1 MIHQPENPGIE
12 APSYFRKGGRD
23 LRQLP
28 VMKGARMKKAL
39 LWGGVVTSAVAGT
52 SVLGLWAAGEFN
64 ITAANPVAVEQK
76 QQEVSQAARSFAL
89 QFAHE
94 YFKWTVGQPDR
105 REERLKPF
113 LARGMDPQAGLDF
126 SNLSRHAVPEHLTI
140 WKEEPGR
147 KKGEYVITVS
157 ALVNFYDAKDTK
169 KYFTKRMLLEVPI
182 KQKNER
188 DMAVVD
194 NPRLVPLPAETTIQK
209 ERKELGGEMVDSSVE
224 REIRSASESFFK
236 TYASGKR
243 EELSYLMV
251 GDRKKV
257 DTFQGKMQFKGVEQL
272 KAIKQ
277 GDRVIS
283 DLVVRLADPNTGMEV
298 SVSYEVDWVKEDGR
312 WFVEAIR

>member
-1 MIHQPENPGIE
+1 M
-12 APSYFRKGGRD
+12 
-23 LRQLP
+23 RQLP

-64 ITAANPVAVEQK
+64 ITAATPVAVEQK
-76 QQEVSQAARSFAL
+76 QEEVSQEARSFTL

-94 YFKWTVGQPDR
+94 YFKWTVGQPER

-113 LARGMDPQAGLDF
+113 LAQGMDPQAGLDF

-140 WKEEPGR
+140 WKEELKG
-147 KKGEYVITVS
+147 KGEYVITVS

-169 KYFTKRMLLEVPI
+169 KYFTKRMLLEIPI

-188 DMAVVD
+188 DMAVIE
-194 NPRLVPLPAETTIQK
+194 NPRLVPLPAENSIQK
-209 ERKELGGEMVDSSVE
+209 ERKELDGQMVDSAIE
-224 REIRSASESFFK
+224 QEIRSAAESFFK

-251 GDRKKV
+251 GDV
-257 DTFQGKMQFKGVEQL
+257 ELDTFQGKMQFKDIEQMQAV
-272 KAIKQ
+272 KK

-283 DLVVRLADPNTGMEV
+283 DLVVRLADPNTGMEI
-298 SVSYEVDWVKEDGR
+298 SVSYEVDWIEEDGR

>member
-1 MIHQPENPGIE
+1 M
-12 APSYFRKGGRD
+12 
-23 LRQLP
+23 RQLP

-64 ITAANPVAVEQK
+64 ITAATPVAVEQK
-76 QQEVSQAARSFAL
+76 QEEVSQEARSFTL

-94 YFKWTVGQPDR
+94 YFKWTVGQPER

-113 LARGMDPQAGLDF
+113 LAQGMDPQAGLDF
-126 SNLSRHAVPEHLTI
+126 SNLSRHAVPEHITV
-140 WKEEPGR
+140 WKEELGR

-188 DMAVVD
+188 DMAVIE
-194 NPRLVPLPAETTIQK
+194 NPRLVPLPAETSIQK
-209 ERKELGGEMVDSSVE
+209 ERESLVGEPLDSSE
-224 REIRSASESFFK
+224 EEALRSAAETFFK
-236 TYASGKR
+236 TYASGKQ
-243 EELSYLMV
+243 EELSYLMA
-251 GDRKKV
+251 GDQKV
-257 DTFQGKMQFKGVEQL
+257 ETFQGKMRFVAVEQMQAV
-272 KAIKQ
+272 KK
-277 GDRVIS
+277 GDRVVS
-283 DLVVRLADPNTGMEV
+283 ELVLRLADPTTGMEMTT
-298 SVSYEVDWVKEDGR
+298 SYEIDWVKEDGR

>member
-1 MIHQPENPGIE
+1 M
-12 APSYFRKGGRD
+12 
-23 LRQLP
+23 RQLP

-64 ITAANPVAVEQK
+64 ITAATPVVQQQK
-76 QQEVSQAARSFAL
+76 QEEVSQAVRSFAL

-94 YFKWTVGQPDR
+94 YFKWTIGQPDR

-188 DMAVVD
+188 DMAVIE
-194 NPRLVPLPAETTIQK
+194 NPRLVPLPAETSIQK
-209 ERKELGGEMVDSSVE
+209 ERESLVGEPLDSSE
-224 REIRSASESFFK
+224 EEALRSAAETFFK
-236 TYASGKR
+236 TYASGKQ
-243 EELSYLMV
+243 EELSYLMA
-251 GDRKKV
+251 GDQKV
-257 DTFQGKMQFKGVEQL
+257 ETFQGKMRFVAVEQMQAV
-272 KAIKQ
+272 KK
-277 GDRVIS
+277 GDRVVS
-283 DLVVRLADPNTGMEV
+283 ELVLRLADPTTGMEMTT
-298 SVSYEVDWVKEDGR
+298 SYEIDWVKEDGR

>member
-64 ITAANPVAVEQK
+64 ITAATPVAVEQK
-76 QQEVSQAARSFAL
+76 QEEVSQEARSFTL

-94 YFKWTVGQPDR
+94 YFKWTVGQPER

-113 LARGMDPQAGLDF
+113 LAQGMDPQAGLDF

-140 WKEEPGR
+140 WKEELKG
-147 KKGEYVITVS
+147 KGEYVITVS

-188 DMAVVD
+188 DMAVIE
-194 NPRLVPLPAETTIQK
+194 NPRLVPLPAETSIQK
-209 ERKELGGEMVDSSVE
+209 EREELDGQMVDSAIE
-224 REIRSASESFFK
+224 QEIRSAAESFFK
-236 TYASGKR
+236 TFTSGKR

-251 GDRKKV
+251 GDV
-257 DTFQGKMQFKGVEQL
+257 ELDTFQGKMQFKAVEQMQAV
-272 KAIKQ
+272 KK

-283 DLVVRLADPNTGMEV
+283 DLVLRLADPNTGMEV
-298 SVSYEVDWVKEDGR
+298 SVSYQVDWVKEDGR